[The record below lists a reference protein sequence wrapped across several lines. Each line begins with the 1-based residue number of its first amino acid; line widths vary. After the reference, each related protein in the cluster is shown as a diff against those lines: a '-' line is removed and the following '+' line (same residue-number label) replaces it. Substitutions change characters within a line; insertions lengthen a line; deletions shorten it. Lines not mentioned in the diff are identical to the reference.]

1 MYPPRSQKKR
11 SGQKNRKSRQRRL
24 WLTMN
29 ASLLLMIVVL
39 LSYYFI
45 NDRQSAAGMQSPNPA
60 PAGIE
65 KKENPLQEQGSS
77 AETSSSQDHHS
88 TNAADQPVQKPAK
101 QSVNQPVKEPDK
113 QPAKTD
119 VDAKKQGS
127 NQDGKDQSSNDT
139 HDKSP
144 AGDEGNAAEGS
155 SQKDASVPEEQKS
168 IASDN
173 GKAVTIN
180 FVGDM
185 IFSSKVE
192 QVLEKKGYSYPFAY
206 LGDTFKKDDL
216 TLGNLETPVTTGG
229 VSAQNKQ
236 YVFKSSPK
244 ALDALHAAGMDVVNL
259 GNNHILDQGEVGL
272 LDTIKYLDQSGIQYV
287 GAGKNAARA
296 YEPQYFKRGG
306 MTIAVVGCSRVYP
319 EPSWAAGD
327 NKPGVASVYDGKG
340 YHDRVMTTI
349 SNARKKADLV
359 IVMTHWGI
367 ERSLT
372 PNAVQTKLAHDFVD
386 AGADLVIGGHP
397 HVLQG
402 LEQYKGKWIAYSTG
416 NFIFTKSSTPSTW
429 KTAVF
434 QATCKPKSGCSMKLT
449 PYHAELGQPV
459 PMNAQEGSQ
468 LMKELQGLSIGGV
481 KISSDGVVTPGS

>member
-11 SGQKNRKSRQRRL
+11 SGNQNRKLRQRRL

-29 ASLLLMIVVL
+29 TALLLMIVILV
-39 LSYYFI
+39 SVYFI
-45 NDRQSAAGMQSPNPA
+45 KDHQSASGTKSPTKA
-60 PAGIE
+60 PAVTHNTESPPQE
-65 KKENPLQEQGSS
+65 KPVSPEPQDQEGTNKEEQP
-77 AETSSSQDHHS
+77 EQDPAKEPAKDPANDS
-88 TNAADQPVQKPAK
+88 DQKGVAGQDQGANANGKEQVPDQTTDQP
-101 QSVNQPVKEPDK
+101 
-113 QPAKTD
+113 
-119 VDAKKQGS
+119 
-127 NQDGKDQSSNDT
+127 
-139 HDKSP
+139 KSP
-144 AGDEGNAAEGS
+144 DQGKSVAPSNPEDSGSQEEHSIVGDKG
-155 SQKDASVPEEQKS
+155 KS
-168 IASDN
+168 
-173 GKAVTIN
+173 VTIH

-192 QVLEKKGYSYPFAY
+192 TLLESKGYSYPFAY

-244 ALDALHAAGMDVVNL
+244 ALDALRAAGMDVVNL

-272 LDTIKYLDQSGIQYV
+272 MDTIKHLDQSGIQYV
-287 GAGKNAARA
+287 GAGKDANRA
-296 YEPQYFKRGG
+296 YQPLYIKRGG

-319 EPSWAAGD
+319 EPGWAAGAS
-327 NKPGVASVYDGKG
+327 KPGVASAYPGKG
-340 YHDRVMTTI
+340 YRDRVLSTI
-349 SNARKKADLV
+349 ADARKKADLV
-359 IVMTHWGI
+359 IVMAHWGI
-367 ERSLT
+367 ERSLS
-372 PNAVQTKLAHDFVD
+372 PDANQKNLAHDFVD
-386 AGADLVIGGHP
+386 AGADLIIGGHP

-434 QATCKPKSGCSMKLT
+434 QATCKQKSGCQMKLT

-459 PMNAQEGSQ
+459 PMNAQDGSQ
-468 LMKELQGLSIGGV
+468 LMKEMQNLSFGGL
-481 KISSDGVVTPGS
+481 KISGDGVVTP

>member
-11 SGQKNRKSRQRRL
+11 SGQKNRKLRQRRL

-29 ASLLLMIVVL
+29 AVLLLFIVIL

-45 NDRQSAAGMQSPNPA
+45 NDRQNAAGVQPPNPA
-60 PAGIE
+60 PADIE
-65 KKENPLQEQGSS
+65 NNVNKPQDQGTSPDSS
-77 AETSSSQDHHS
+77 AMPDDNGTGENQSMQD
-88 TNAADQPVQKPAK
+88 
-101 QSVNQPVKEPDK
+101 PVKEPTK
-113 QPAKTD
+113 EPEESG
-119 VDAKKQGS
+119 VDTKEQGS
-127 NQDGKDQSSNDT
+127 NENGKVQVPDGTKDQP
-139 HDKSP
+139 P
-144 AGDEGNAAEGS
+144 AKEDGNKAEGNKQEDS
-155 SQKDASVPEEQKS
+155 ESPDDHS

-185 IFSSKVE
+185 IFSGKVE
-192 QVLEKKGYSYPFAY
+192 TLLEKKGYSYPFTY

-229 VSAQNKQ
+229 VGAQNKQ

-244 ALDALHAAGMDVVNL
+244 ALDALRAAGMDVVNL

-272 LDTIKYLDQSGIQYV
+272 LDTIKHLDQSGIQYV

-296 YEPQYFKRGG
+296 YEPLFIKRGG

-319 EPSWAAGD
+319 EPGWAAGD
-327 NKPGVASVYDGKG
+327 NKPGVASAYNGGG
-340 YHDRVMTTI
+340 YRDRVLSTI
-349 SNARKKADLV
+349 TNARKKADMV

-372 PNAVQTKLAHDFVD
+372 PDANQKKLAHDFVD
-386 AGADLVIGGHP
+386 AGADLIIGGHP

-416 NFIFTKSSTPSTW
+416 NFIFTKSSTQSTW

-434 QATCKPKSGCSMKLT
+434 QATCKPKTGCNMKLV

-459 PMNAQEGSQ
+459 PMNAQDGGQ
-468 LMKELQGLSIGGV
+468 LMKELQSLSVGGV
-481 KISSDGVVTPGS
+481 KISGDGVVTPGS